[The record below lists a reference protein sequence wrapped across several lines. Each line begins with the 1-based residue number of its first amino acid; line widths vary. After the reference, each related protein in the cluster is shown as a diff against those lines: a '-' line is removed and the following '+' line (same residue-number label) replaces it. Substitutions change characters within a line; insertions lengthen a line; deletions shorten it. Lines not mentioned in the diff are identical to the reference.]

1 MKKTLNLALLLL
13 CTAVFA
19 QDATLKVRVEAL
31 QAKGA
36 AYMFSKQMENGAWG
50 VSMPGG
56 GFRGGR
62 GGGPQGMGAG
72 NPPGRPNFGDGK
84 GPGGGRP
91 NFGDGKGPGG
101 LGGRPGGC
109 RPGMPM
115 ANPAIT
121 SLAII
126 GLMDTAAG
134 KTTEG
139 KAKLDKALDYVVSCK
154 QPDGTIMEP
163 RDRRTYPVYST
174 SICLLALAKANRP
187 QDMPVIRAARDYLLS
202 VDPTPEDSDVENP
215 PSAGFGYGKR
225 QRADLNNTAW
235 VLEALAATDHLDREP
250 LSKDPEKAK
259 KADLAWDK
267 ALAFITSCQNL
278 AETNQSAWVKSAPAE
293 DKGGFIYCPE
303 EALRENA
310 DAQMLRSYGSM
321 TYSGLKSLIY
331 ARVKP
336 DDVRVVNAKEWIKR
350 YYTLEENPGVGQAG
364 YYYYLHT
371 FGKCLGVLKMDTIVD
386 AKGNSHDWRTELV
399 EAAEKRQAPDG
410 SWTNDKSGRW
420 WENMTELATSYVLM
434 ALGNL

>member
-1 MKKTLNLALLLL
+1 MKKAFLTFLLF
-13 CTAVFA
+13 CTAFFA
-19 QDATLKVRVEAL
+19 QDAALKARIETL
-31 QAKGA
+31 QAKAA

-62 GGGPQGMGAG
+62 GGGPQGMGDG
-72 NPPGRPNFGDGK
+72 NPPGRPGFGDGK

-101 LGGRPGGC
+101 FGGRPGGW
-109 RPGMPM
+109 RPGMAM

-126 GLMDTAAG
+126 GLMDTEAG
-134 KTTEG
+134 KTAEG
-139 KAKLDKALDYVVSCK
+139 KAKLEKALDYVVSCK
-154 QPDGTIMEP
+154 QPDGTIMELK
-163 RDRRTYPVYST
+163 DRRTYPVYST

-386 AKGNSHDWRTELV
+386 AKGNSHDWRAELV